1 MASIAEHAQEIWPDL
16 PKIPITLENSTRDLY
31 TRAINEPTSLT
42 DEERRV
48 INRRPTGPV
57 EDQLCQDACGM
68 TFSELARKCI
78 DQKDDVRYQE
88 AEILLTGPNP
98 SQTAHELNFSARSGE
113 ADRELWRNAYNAAW
127 SEDMKTARALAR
139 AMTIPVKADY
149 SAARKSH
156 NSDDWRNIA
165 YAMKIPWQEY
175 VISDPANTVF
185 GFVFFVPNAIGT
197 EWPLFKEQIETA
209 TRHGLNCY
217 LPPTRKEDLPNFTLH
232 WIEEDAADMESTF
245 VSKRGNGELPKGLRT
260 DCFLH
265 VDEESLRSHS
275 LERPFIWLW
284 EPENAISKEL
294 GPLKVDIKH
303 IVPLLFARL
312 TQRDL
317 PEEQR
322 RKPYRSPSDFATLHQ
337 IAQYKDPT
345 NQRID
350 GIWPAPAR
358 IM

>member
-1 MASIAEHAQEIWPDL
+1 MASIAERAQEIWPNL
-16 PKIPITLENSTRDLY
+16 PKTPITLDDSTRELY
-31 TRAINEPTSLT
+31 NRAINEPTSLT
-42 DEERRV
+42 DDERRV
-48 INRRPTGPV
+48 ITRRPTGPE
-57 EDQLCQDACGM
+57 EDQLCRDACGM
-68 TFSELARKCI
+68 TFSELARKWP
-78 DQKDDVRYQE
+78 
-88 AEILLTGPNP
+88 AP
-98 SQTAHELNFSARSGE
+98 SQTAHEINFSARLGE

-127 SEDMKTARALAR
+127 SEDMKTARANAR
-139 AMTIPVKADY
+139 AITKPVKADY

-185 GFVFFVPNAIGT
+185 GFVFFVPHAIGS
-197 EWPLFKEQIETA
+197 EWPLFKAQIEIA
-209 TRHGLNCY
+209 TRHGLNCH
-217 LPPTRKEDLPNFTLH
+217 LPPTRKEDLPKFTLH

-260 DCFLH
+260 DSFLY

-284 EPENAISKEL
+284 EPENTISKEL

-322 RKPYRSPSDFATLHQ
+322 HKPYRKPSDFATLHQ